1 MESSGSSHNKQQITM
16 AENSNNQACT
26 FKDAF
31 VGVLVDPNICNA
43 RSRFEEHPEGLEE
56 EARRLHL
63 DQEEIDEDFNQG
75 QMYEET
81 MTQNLPSN
89 PLLPNEIDLNRG
101 DMSGAGRQLY
111 QERLAAMLDGTT
123 TTTTTTPTAGTSTAT
138 TGEATTTTTP
148 IAGSTAPSTTHGQG
162 EGQGNGGHGG
172 RGHGQGGQGGGG

>member
-1 MESSGSSHNKQQITM
+1 MKSSGSHNEQQKTM
-16 AENSNNQACT
+16 AENSNNQPHT
-26 FKDAF
+26 FEDAF
-31 VGVLVDPNICNA
+31 GGVPVDPNICNA
-43 RSRFEEHPEGLEE
+43 RSRFEEHPERLEE

-63 DQEEIDEDFNQG
+63 DQEEIDKDFNQG

-89 PLLPNEIDLNRG
+89 PLLPNEIDLNQG

-111 QERLAAMLDGTT
+111 QDRLAAMLDGTT
-123 TTTTTTPTAGTSTAT
+123 TTTAPTAGTSTAT